1 MSIYSYH
8 IFYFPFEWKR
18 KNRKDET
25 FSEQIKLEG
34 IELKPGSCWE
44 RVNREPD
51 TEGEKK
57 DFFNERQYYFPFVHP
72 IMYDMKD
79 EESSLMHHYERKEP
93 KEKER
98 EVTYIIKIK
107 VNKDESKEY
116 RLRVDSMNLNL
127 YSTGVGVLTLF
138 LANSETKEKEDILNI
153 NQFGRR
159 IMLPFYGDKEG
170 RGQTAES
177 LCITGL
183 EGEGTD
189 YYTETFDDITPSK
202 NATWKPAK
210 FITRLISDLS
220 DDIDTDNIHPII
232 DDRMLVNCWYPN
244 NELAARVKDDKD
256 FIMGDFWYRYI
267 FVDGS
272 SEEETCQNDEMKEK
286 LLKESTYQRWQKRST
301 LYGLTRYSLMALTD
315 EGEYSCNVLAK
326 HMRTIY
332 SRMFELVIVQ
342 RASILRFSGEVTRV
356 SKLHNEKDHELE
368 DLAERIKSLYKE
380 YISFANQIY
389 LTYVTA
395 QDQGIE
401 MYDMLM
407 RQFTSADKVKDLDN
421 EIDELYRFITLLIE
435 KKQNEIEK
443 EQKEIEQEQSN
454 TGRYLNKIAII
465 FLPATILV
473 GIFGISEK
481 WSCWTT
487 IGFVLVI
494 FITCV
499 CYCKWECILNWI
511 KK

>member
-51 TEGEKK
+51 TEGEKE

-79 EESSLMHHYERKEP
+79 EESNLMHHYERKEP
-93 KEKER
+93 KMGGVEYR
-98 EVTYIIKIK
+98 IKIK
-107 VNKDESKEY
+107 NREEPY
-116 RLRVDSMNLNL
+116 RLMLDSMNLNL

-138 LANSETKEKEDILNI
+138 LANSATREKEDILNI

-159 IMLPFYGDKEG
+159 IMLPFYGDKDKKEG
-170 RGQTAES
+170 RQTAES

-189 YYTETFDDITPSK
+189 YTETFDDITPSK

-272 SEEETCQNDEMKEK
+272 SEETCQNDEMKEK
-286 LLKESTYQRWQKRST
+286 LLKESTYQRWQKYGT

-315 EGEYSCNVLAK
+315 EGDFSCNVLAK

-342 RASILRFSGEVTRV
+342 RASILRFSGEVTKV
-356 SKLHNEKDHELE
+356 SKLSNGISHKRKHLPEYIE
-368 DLAERIKSLYKE
+368 SLYQE
-380 YISFANQIY
+380 YISFANQVY
-389 LTYVTA
+389 FTYVTA

-407 RQFTSADKVKDLDN
+407 RQFTSADKVKDLDS
-421 EIDELYRFITLLIE
+421 EIDELYQFVTLIIE
-435 KKQNEIEK
+435 REQNDMG
-443 EQKEIEQEQSN
+443 QWLN
-454 TGRYLNKIAII
+454 TIATIL
-465 FLPATILV
+465 LPATVVAALLGVNKYDSSYMLKDIIFCV
-473 GIFGISEK
+473 GLAVGMWIFLRIYSNRK
-481 WSCWTT
+481 RMR
-487 IGFVLVI
+487 
-494 FITCV
+494 IT
-499 CYCKWECILNWI
+499 KWI
-511 KK
+511 KNKELKK

>member
-34 IELKPGSCWE
+34 IELKPGPCWE

-57 DFFNERQYYFPFVHP
+57 DFFNERQFYFPFVHP

-79 EESSLMHHYERKEP
+79 EESNLMHHYERKEP
-93 KEKER
+93 KMGGVEYR
-98 EVTYIIKIK
+98 IKIK
-107 VNKDESKEY
+107 NREEPY
-116 RLRVDSMNLNL
+116 RLMLDSMNLNL

-138 LANSETKEKEDILNI
+138 LANSATREKEDILNI

-159 IMLPFYGDKEG
+159 IMLPFYGDKDKKEG
-170 RGQTAES
+170 RQTAES

-189 YYTETFDDITPSK
+189 YTETFDDITPSK

-220 DDIDTDNIHPII
+220 DNIDTDNIHPII

-286 LLKESTYQRWQKRST
+286 LLKESTYQRWQKYGT

-315 EGEYSCNVLAK
+315 EEWFSCNVLAK

>member
-79 EESSLMHHYERKEP
+79 EESNLMHHYERKEP
-93 KEKER
+93 KMGGVEYR
-98 EVTYIIKIK
+98 IKIK
-107 VNKDESKEY
+107 NREEPY
-116 RLRVDSMNLNL
+116 RLMLDSMNLNL

-138 LANSETKEKEDILNI
+138 LANSATREKEDILNI

-159 IMLPFYGDKEG
+159 IMLPFYGDKDKKEG
-170 RGQTAES
+170 RQTAES

-183 EGEGTD
+183 GTD
-189 YYTETFDDITPSK
+189 YTETFDDITPSK

-272 SEEETCQNDEMKEK
+272 GEETCQNDEMKEK
-286 LLKESTYQRWQKRST
+286 LLKESTYQRWQKYGT

-342 RASILRFSGEVTRV
+342 RASILRFSGEVTKV
-356 SKLHNEKDHELE
+356 SKLSNGISHKRKHLPEYIE
-368 DLAERIKSLYKE
+368 SLYQE
-380 YISFANQIY
+380 YISFANQVY
-389 LTYVTA
+389 FTYVTA

-407 RQFTSADKVKDLDN
+407 RQFTSADKVKDLDS
-421 EIDELYRFITLLIE
+421 EIDELYQFVTLIIE
-435 KKQNEIEK
+435 REQNDMG
-443 EQKEIEQEQSN
+443 QWLN
-454 TGRYLNKIAII
+454 TIATIL
-465 FLPATILV
+465 LPATVVAALLGVNKYDSSYMLKDIIFCV
-473 GIFGISEK
+473 GLAVGMWIFLRIYSNRK
-481 WSCWTT
+481 RMR
-487 IGFVLVI
+487 
-494 FITCV
+494 IT
-499 CYCKWECILNWI
+499 KWI
-511 KK
+511 KNKELKK